1 MSVQKVTDN
10 DFKSVLTTNDKAIL
24 KFYADWCGSCKLI
37 APKFRRLSEDGRFDG
52 VAFFETNAEENDFTR
67 KEAGVDNL
75 PFFAIYKDG
84 KLVEGTATSK
94 LDVVEKLLDKLS

>member
-1 MSVQKVTDN
+1 MSVQKVTDD
-10 DFKSVLTTNDKAIL
+10 DFKTVVAQNDKAIL

-37 APKFRRLSEDGRFDG
+37 APKFRRLSEDERFGG
-52 VAFFETNAEENDFTR
+52 VAFLETNAEENDFTR
-67 KEAGVDNL
+67 KDAGVDNL

>member
-1 MSVQKVTDN
+1 MSVQKVTDD
-10 DFKSVLTTNDKAIL
+10 DFKTVVSQNDKAIL

-37 APKFRRLSEDGRFDG
+37 APKFRRLSEDERFDG
-52 VAFFETNAEENDFTR
+52 VAFLETNAEENDFTR
-67 KEAGVDNL
+67 KDAGVDNL
-75 PFFAIYKDG
+75 PFFAIFKDG